1 MVVGIY
7 SVIASGSIIA
17 SGSMA
22 LLANGLRMAP
32 HALALGIAAAY
43 VYRRPGR
50 KPRRQSSRLVDR
62 SQHLM
67 WR

>member
-7 SVIASGSIIA
+7 SVIASGF
-17 SGSMA
+17 MA
-22 LLANGLRMAP
+22 LLANGLRMAS
-32 HALALGIAAAY
+32 HALVLGIAAAY
-43 VYRRPGR
+43 VERRPGR